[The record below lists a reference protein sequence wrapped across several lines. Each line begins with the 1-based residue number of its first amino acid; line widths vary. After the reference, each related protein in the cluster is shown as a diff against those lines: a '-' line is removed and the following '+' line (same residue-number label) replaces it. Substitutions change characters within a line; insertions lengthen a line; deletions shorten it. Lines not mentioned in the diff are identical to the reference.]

1 MALLQISVCLS
12 TLTTLSFGG
21 RKCFGCH
28 CPSTQRGCMSRQTP
42 PSSPPPL
49 LPSFPSRLPIHTPCT
64 DLPAHPSLPRRR
76 SRLPSWNCLACRVH
90 IMRPTHTHR
99 ETLPTS
105 LHHSKIIQTLSC
117 LCLCLYVCSVFAH
130 LCQRNVWSKP
140 AAEREVEAAVAAPHR
155 CLLVFTMTV
164 DGPYCVIPAPQSH
177 I

>member
-12 TLTTLSFGG
+12 TLTTLTFGG
-21 RKCFGCH
+21 SSREEVLWMSLPISIYPEGLH
-28 CPSTQRGCMSRQTP
+28 VETNPS
-42 PSSPPPL
+42 L

-117 LCLCLYVCSVFAH
+117 LCFCLYVCSVFAH

-164 DGPYCVIPAPQSH
+164 DGPYCVIPTPQSH